1 MTRALALAALALT
14 GCAAPRI
21 EYRPIPDGL
30 IPEKPAL
37 PTVSAAELQCL
48 SDDAYVRLAVRERL
62 RAQESA
68 ELRALLV
75 GVAP

>member
-1 MTRALALAALALT
+1 MTRALALTLLALA
-14 GCAAPRI
+14 GCAASRI
-21 EYRPIPDGL
+21 EYRPIPAGL

-37 PTVSAAELQCL
+37 PTVAADELRCL

-62 RAQESA
+62 RAKESA

-75 GVAP
+75 GAR

>member
-1 MTRALALAALALT
+1 MRALALALAVLAMA

-21 EYRPIPDGL
+21 EYRPAPAFL

-37 PTVSAAELQCL
+37 PTVSAAELRCL

-68 ELRALLV
+68 ALRALL
-75 GVAP
+75 GDGR

>member
-1 MTRALALAALALT
+1 MTRALALTLLALA

-21 EYRPIPDGL
+21 EYRPIRDGL

-37 PTVSAAELQCL
+37 PTVSADELHCL